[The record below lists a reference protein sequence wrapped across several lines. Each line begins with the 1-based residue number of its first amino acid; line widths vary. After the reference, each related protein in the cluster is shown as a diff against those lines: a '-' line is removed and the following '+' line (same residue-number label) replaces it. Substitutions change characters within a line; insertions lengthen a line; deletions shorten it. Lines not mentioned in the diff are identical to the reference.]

1 MSRLAAVALAAV
13 LLSGC
18 SGSEDTGTVTGADR
32 TATPAVTEAT
42 LLAEEEPT
50 EAAETGEAEDAG
62 EARQA
67 GQAGTSAPVLAK
79 TEGPLQVFEGTAP
92 PGVENAVSLVATPNG
107 QVGTYLSDEEGF
119 TLYRFDNDTTNPP
132 ASNCAGECAE
142 TWPRVLL
149 NWPASVYVEG
159 VDPELVSYIELE
171 NGDCQL
177 TLNNWPVYY
186 FANDREPGDVN
197 GHGVGDVWFAIAPG
211 GGKAQAS

>member
-18 SGSEDTGTVTGADR
+18 SGSGDTGAVTGADR
-32 TATPAVTEAT
+32 PAVTEAS
-42 LLAEEEPT
+42 LVADEEPA
-50 EAAETGEAEDAG
+50 EDAETGDTGDTG
-62 EARQA
+62 EA
-67 GQAGTSAPVLAK
+67 GQASPSEPVLAK

-92 PGVENAVSLVATPNG
+92 AGAENAVSLISTPNG
-107 QVGTYLSDEEGF
+107 QIGTYLSDEEGF

-159 VDPELVSYIELE
+159 VDPDLVSYIELE